1 MLHFIETLSTCT
13 LPSFATADNIIDH
26 FNARLFDQTRIDEK
40 RSKLHR
46 VMTLMAAAAGT
57 DVHDDDHDAWEDDL
71 NDVHN
76 DTVDAKPSLGA

>member
-1 MLHFIETLSTCT
+1 MPLHQTLSTC
-13 LPSFATADNIIDH
+13 LPPLPPTTSSS